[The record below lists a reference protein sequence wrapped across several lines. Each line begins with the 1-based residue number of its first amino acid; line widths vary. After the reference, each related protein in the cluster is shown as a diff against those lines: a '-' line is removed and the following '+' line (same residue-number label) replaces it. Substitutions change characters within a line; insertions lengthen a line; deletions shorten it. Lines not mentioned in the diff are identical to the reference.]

1 MPPLKGSDSMREVV
15 LSEAAMGAVKAI
27 AIAVITEWM
36 TKVDFKTFM
45 EYLSFAEHRH
55 KDQNIC
61 YFLQILQKVLQ
72 VDIGAEYNSAIR

>member
-1 MPPLKGSDSMREVV
+1 MREVV
-15 LSEAAMGAVKAI
+15 LSEAAMGAVK

-55 KDQNIC
+55 EDQNIC